1 MPCSVC
7 GQSGHNARTCP
18 RRAGHRHQGTTGAGA
33 SQSAYARLRASLE
46 ANPTRRHEERQLAD
60 VRRAG
65 REGRHIERVITFP
78 EIYNAPPVSSQRV
91 SIQDFIQPIHDPRT
105 QTEVRH
111 YLPWNND
118 TYEQLVDVPNGC
130 ALRIRFFCPE
140 WRLPMTAMNI
150 MRWGREG
157 QQDDDDEDFDDV
169 LDESFRAS
177 VDNRATPTATH
188 DKKKTP
194 KHIAEQIWE
203 LNEPDCQ
210 ICLDKIDKE
219 VYVLSQCGHNFCKSC
234 FEDTRLTK
242 CGECRVDL

>member
-18 RRAGHRHQGTTGAGA
+18 RRVGHRHQGTTGAGA
-33 SQSAYARLRASLE
+33 SQSAYARSLARASG
-46 ANPTRRHEERQLAD
+46 TRIREQQQLAD
-60 VRRAG
+60 VRRAE
-65 REGRHIERVITFP
+65 REGQHVSRVITFP
-78 EIYNAPPVSSQRV
+78 EIYNPVPNGFTRV
-91 SIQDFIQPIHDPRT
+91 NIVDTIQDDFYARDVH
-105 QTEVRH
+105 H
-111 YLPWNND
+111 YLPWNAD
-118 TYEQLVDVPNGC
+118 TYEELVDVASGC
-130 ALRIRFFCPE
+130 SLTIRFLCPE
-140 WRLPMTAMNI
+140 WRLPNSARNI
-150 MRWGREG
+150 LRWGREG
-157 QQDDDDEDFDDV
+157 QQDADEDDEDFHDV